1 MFIIL
6 VYIIMYLIILLYEIS
21 VNDKIHKNR
30 NKLYITSYV
39 TNISKGN
46 S

>member
-1 MFIIL
+1 
-6 VYIIMYLIILLYEIS
+6 MYLIISLQEIS

-30 NKLYITSYV
+30 NKLRITLYV
-39 TNISKGN
+39 TDISKGN

>member
-1 MFIIL
+1 
-6 VYIIMYLIILLYEIS
+6 MYLIISLQEIF

-30 NKLYITSYV
+30 NKLHVTLYV